1 MRLPMD
7 GDKFRDIYLVQ
18 GGRFVMV
25 FGEKRITM
33 WEVAPPTEEGTE
45 KLELNQVLSK
55 EVDHLQQVLA
65 TTIVDNQKIR
75 ALIVLE
81 PK

>member
-7 GDKFRDIYLVQ
+7 GDKFRDVYLVQ

-25 FGEKRITM
+25 FGEKRVTM
-33 WEVAPPTEEGTE
+33 WEVDPPTEEGSQE
-45 KLELNQVLSK
+45 LKLKRILSK